1 MRLIAKIANYL
12 RGLIEKEEAEEYSG
26 GFLCHKVR
34 EKTASLIKE
43 DGKLLDVG
51 AGEGLFLRALQGEDS
66 KLIYAI
72 DFDSGLLRKA
82 IERFRDKRTS
92 FIRGDGRYLPF
103 RDEVFDEV
111 TLLNLLMNIPD
122 INTVSLILK
131 EAFRVCSI
139 GGRVIFD
146 YRNTMN
152 PWIFLSYKT
161 VFLHD
166 PDIKV
171 PLRAFTKREVR
182 HLLQSIGI
190 RDAVYHPIPE
200 WWRVNSP
207 VYLVEAC
214 KRSSS

>member
-1 MRLIAKIANYL
+1 MRLIAKISNYL
-12 RGLIEKEEAEEYSG
+12 RGSIEKEEAEEYSG

-43 DGKLLDVG
+43 DGRLLDVG
-51 AGEGLFLRALQGEDS
+51 AGEGLLLRALQGKNS

-72 DFDSGLLRKA
+72 DFDPGLLRKA
-82 IERFRDKRTS
+82 IERFSDKRTS
-92 FIRGDGRYLPF
+92 FILGDGRYLPF
-103 RDEVFDEV
+103 KDEVFDEV
-111 TLLNLLMNIPD
+111 TMLNLFMNIPD
-122 INTVSLILK
+122 INIVSSILK

-146 YRNTMN
+146 YRNLMN

-171 PLRAFTKREVR
+171 PLRAFRKKEIRS
-182 HLLQSIGI
+182 LLDSIGI
-190 RDAVYHPIPE
+190 RDIIYHPLLE

-207 VYLVEAC
+207 IYLVEAY
-214 KRSSS
+214 KVKS